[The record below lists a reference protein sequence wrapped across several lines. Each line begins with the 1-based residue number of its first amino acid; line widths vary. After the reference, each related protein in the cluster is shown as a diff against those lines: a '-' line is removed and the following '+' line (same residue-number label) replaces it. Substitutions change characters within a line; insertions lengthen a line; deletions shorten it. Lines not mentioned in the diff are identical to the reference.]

1 MNRSPAGGVYSG
13 MSGRVRHVGGR
24 LKYGLKMVWRSVWMR
39 RAGSSTK
46 PVLVAPGEIGVTF
59 IGHSSFL
66 VQMGGKNILID
77 PVYANWLII
86 LRRLRH
92 PGVRLKDLPPIDLV
106 LLTHAHMDHLHK
118 PTLRRV
124 VRLSRSKGGQAP
136 QVIVPKGVE
145 DLVMPMGFSK
155 VETLEW
161 WQTTRAAGLEVTLT
175 PCRHWGTRWF
185 KDSHRGY
192 GGYVLRF
199 GSQVLYDSGDTAYF
213 DGFGEIGRRFQ
224 PRIALLPIGAYHPD
238 SFRTVHTS
246 PEDALQALVDL
257 GSETMIPMHY
267 GTFRLSHE
275 PMEEPVPRLLA
286 SAKRAGLEDRIR
298 VVPEGSTAVF
308 PESSFTKPG
317 LEAVSTKIGR

>member
-1 MNRSPAGGVYSG
+1 

-24 LKYGLKMVWRSVWMR
+24 LKYGLKMVWRSIWMR
-39 RAGSSTK
+39 KAGQPALPEMVT
-46 PVLVAPGEIGVTF
+46 AGEIGVTF

-66 VQMGGKNILID
+66 LQMGGKNILID

-118 PTLRRV
+118 PTLRRI
-124 VRLSRSKGGQAP
+124 VRLSRRKSGRSP
-136 QVIVPKGVE
+136 QVVVPKGVA
-145 DLVMPMGFSK
+145 DLVATMGFSK
-155 VETLEW
+155 IQELRW
-161 WQTTRAAGLEVTLT
+161 WESAEAAGLEITLT

-192 GGYVLRF
+192 GGYVIRA

-213 DGFGEIGRRFQ
+213 DGFKEIGKRFEPQ
-224 PRIALLPIGAYHPD
+224 IALLPIGAYHPD
-238 SFRTVHTS
+238 SFRSVHTS
-246 PEDALQALVDL
+246 PEDALQAFNDL
-257 GSETMIPMHY
+257 GAATMIPMHY

-275 PMEEPVPRLLA
+275 PMEEPVPRLLQ
-286 SAKRAGLEDRIR
+286 SAKAIGLAERVR
-298 VVPEGSTAVF
+298 VVREGETAVF
-308 PESSFTKPG
+308 QSNLS
-317 LEAVSTKIGR
+317 AVGA